1 VLNEPLGV
9 SLIGFR
15 CSLCFLHCGTLVSSV
30 EVSNSLHYE
39 EQMIGMRSAWW
50 GDVEDVC

>member
-1 VLNEPLGV
+1 MLNESLGV

-15 CSLCFLHCGTLVSSV
+15 CSFCFLHCGALMSSA
-30 EVSNSLHYE
+30 EVSDCLHFE
-39 EQMIGMRSAWW
+39 EQMIGMRSSCW